1 MLTHPLLFFLTA
13 PDFVSSMED
22 EDHVYFFF
30 RESAV
35 EYINCG
41 KVISMNSVS
50 RRQISHRFPTNFL
63 LPLSTGRLLPRRPG
77 V

>member
-1 MLTHPLLFFLTA
+1 MLTHPLLFLTA

-41 KVISMNSVS
+41 KVTSMNSVS
-50 RRQISHRFPTNFL
+50 RRQNLHRFPTNFL
-63 LPLSTGRLLPRRPG
+63 PLSTGRILPRRPG